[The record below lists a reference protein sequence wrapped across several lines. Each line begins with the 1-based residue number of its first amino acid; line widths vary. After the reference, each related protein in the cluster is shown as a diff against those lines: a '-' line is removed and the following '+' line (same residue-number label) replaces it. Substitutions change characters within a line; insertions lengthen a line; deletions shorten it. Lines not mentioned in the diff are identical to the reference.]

1 MNHGPQRKTPKI
13 LPQVGEVRVTRLA
26 PLESQSWDSADEKLR
41 ARSLQE
47 SQF

>member
-26 PLESQSWDSADEKLR
+26 PLSPR
-41 ARSLQE
+41 AGILQMRN
-47 SQF
+47 